1 MWQSVKINVNLKIRK
16 RIKIAT
22 FASKIYMIMISKK
35 IKVRNMARKNKITK
49 ITKMKKDKLLPL
61 TATTQVRSNTIMGA

>member
-1 MWQSVKINVNLKIRK
+1 
-16 RIKIAT
+16 
-22 FASKIYMIMISKK
+22 MIMISKK

>member
-1 MWQSVKINVNLKIRK
+1 
-16 RIKIAT
+16 
-22 FASKIYMIMISKK
+22 MISKK
-35 IKVRNMARKNKITK
+35 IKVRNMARKNKLTKITK